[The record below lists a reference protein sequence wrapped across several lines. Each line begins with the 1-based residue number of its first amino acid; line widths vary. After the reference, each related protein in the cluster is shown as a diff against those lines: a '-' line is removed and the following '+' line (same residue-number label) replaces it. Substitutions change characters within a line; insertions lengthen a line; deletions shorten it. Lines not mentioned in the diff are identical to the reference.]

1 MTTHENYK
9 CRYQTQ
15 VALDVGPSDT
25 TTFHNMTTH
34 ENERKSRRNRESLN
48 MNFFFRISLNMN
60 LECVN
65 YTTLQKKVRT
75 QEISL
80 NLL

>member
-34 ENERKSRRNRESLN
+34 ENEQKSRRNRESLN
-48 MNFFFRISLNMN
+48 MNFFFKNKFEYEFRMRKLHYTPKKK
-60 LECVN
+60 CV
-65 YTTLQKKVRT
+65 LKKF
-75 QEISL
+75 L
-80 NLL
+80 

>member
-1 MTTHENYK
+1 MPPE
-9 CRYQTQ
+9 
-15 VALDVGPSDT
+15 VGPSDT
-25 TTFHNMTTH
+25 TTFHNMTTR

-48 MNFFFRISLNMN
+48 MNFFFWNKFEYEFRMRKLH
-60 LECVN
+60 
-65 YTTLQKKVRT
+65 YTPKKVRT